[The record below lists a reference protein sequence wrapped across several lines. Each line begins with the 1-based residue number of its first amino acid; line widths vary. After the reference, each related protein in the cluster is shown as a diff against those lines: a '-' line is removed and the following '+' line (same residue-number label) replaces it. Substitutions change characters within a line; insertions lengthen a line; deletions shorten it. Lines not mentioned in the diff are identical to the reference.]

1 MTVNELTDELRSTA
15 LLDLADEPETVRDT
29 VAAIARLLGA
39 PSVAPRPHDRASFV
53 AAHLG
58 RDATQTAVVSTGL
71 GGLTWP
77 LVQVEVAQ
85 LLDGA
90 SNAVLRDDQGTQAP
104 GYELVRIG
112 VDDEVSAP
120 CDLAAYLPGG
130 SVFAFPAVLVLT
142 AYGPR
147 PEIALHVRRRDL
159 DAARAALSTLVQGA
173 RTEGNFFR
181 GATLRAIEIRGGIR
195 LVPVPPSTTTR
206 ASVVHAD
213 PVWRE
218 IDANLTGLRRHG
230 AALVAAGLGAARGL
244 LLAGPP
250 GVGKTALC
258 RVIAAELPA
267 GTTVV
272 LVDPAV
278 GAFGL
283 GALYD
288 AMADLAPAAVFLD
301 DIDLI
306 AGSRA
311 SGGGPAL
318 GDFLVRLDGFRPAA
332 PVITVATTNVVT
344 ALDPALLRPGRF
356 DVVLE
361 IGLPDAAARERIL
374 HRFLDP
380 VRALEVGPLAAATEG
395 ASGADL
401 REIVRRAMLE
411 RGAEL
416 TLAHLL
422 EVARSGRWRPVPAGG
437 QYL

>member
-1 MTVNELTDELRSTA
+1 MTVNDLTDELRPSA
-15 LLDLADEPETVRDT
+15 LLELADEPETVRDT

-39 PSVAPRPHDRASFV
+39 PATAPRPRDRASFV

-77 LVQVEVAQ
+77 LVQVEVAR
-85 LLDGA
+85 LLADVRT
-90 SNAVLRDDQGTQAP
+90 AVLRDDQGTQAP
-104 GYELVRIG
+104 GYEVIRVG
-112 VDDEVSAP
+112 VDEEVTAP
-120 CDLAAYLPGG
+120 CDLAVYLPAG
-130 SVFAFPAVLVLT
+130 SVFAFETVLLLT

-147 PEIALHVRRRDL
+147 PEIALHVHRRDL
-159 DAARAALSTLVQGA
+159 DTARAALSALVERA
-173 RTEGNFFR
+173 RTEHNFFR
-181 GATLRAIEIRGGIR
+181 GATLRAIDARPAMR
-195 LVPVPPSTTTR
+195 LVPVPASTAVR
-206 ASVVHAD
+206 ADVVHSDA
-213 PVWRE
+213 VWRE
-218 IDANLTGLRRHG
+218 IDANLGGLHRHG

-278 GAFGL
+278 GAYGL
-283 GALYD
+283 GVLYD

-306 AGSRA
+306 AGSRTH
-311 SGGGPAL
+311 GGAGPAL
-318 GDFLVRLDGFRPAA
+318 ADFLVRLDGFRPPA
-332 PVITVATTNVVT
+332 PVITVATTNEAT

-361 IGLPDAAARERIL
+361 IGRPDAAARERIL
-374 HRFLDP
+374 RRFVAGSVD
-380 VRALEVGPLAAATEG
+380 VAAVAAVTDG

-411 RGAEL
+411 RGADL
-416 TLAHLL
+416 TTEYLL
-422 EVARSGRWRPVPAGG
+422 DVARTGRWRAVVPTG